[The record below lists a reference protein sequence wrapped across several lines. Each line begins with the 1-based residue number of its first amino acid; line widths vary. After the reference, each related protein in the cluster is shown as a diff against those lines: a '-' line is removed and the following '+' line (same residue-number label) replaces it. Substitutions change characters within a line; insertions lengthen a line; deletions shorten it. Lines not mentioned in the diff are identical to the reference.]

1 VEGCGNPHFFFS
13 TQLEALMDPNVDGDS
28 EQEARD
34 CTPATMSSSLI
45 ALPADPEPM
54 DYEEWRAQ
62 VRSVC
67 GRYSPEGAD
76 PKTFSGS
83 IRRVSVWGCKAVVI
97 SCNVHRVERTS
108 RDVRLDGKKYYY
120 AMLYLAGRTTMI
132 QNDRVEKLVVGD
144 IGLVDA
150 TQPVTYIAENR
161 TVRWLCVR
169 VPRQSVIAHL
179 GFEPEGGLCR
189 RGQTPA
195 NRLFFHLIQEAVN
208 ECSPACASAKP
219 YMQLAIYDLLG
230 ALFATPHLPS
240 ISSRTDKLFK
250 QICNIVR
257 DRFADPDLSPSQ
269 VATEAGIS
277 LRYLQQL
284 FSVRN
289 SSYTHFIHSVR
300 LDHAADLLQRR
311 ALLNT
316 RQPISQIAYASGF
329 SDYTHFARQFRRRF
343 GHSPGVHGR
352 DLTL

>member
-1 VEGCGNPHFFFS
+1 
-13 TQLEALMDPNVDGDS
+13 MDPSVDCDS

-34 CTPATMSSSLI
+34 CTTATISSPLMAVPAVE
-45 ALPADPEPM
+45 PKPM
-54 DYEEWRAQ
+54 DYEEWRVQ

-67 GRYSPEGAD
+67 GRYSPEGVD
-76 PKTFSGS
+76 PKTFAGS
-83 IRRVSVWGCKAVVI
+83 IRRASVWGCAAVVT
-97 SCNVHRVERTS
+97 SCDVHRVERTS
-108 RDVRLDGKKYYY
+108 RDVRLDGKEHYY
-120 AMLYLAGRTTMI
+120 AMLHLAGRTTMI
-132 QNDRVEKLVVGD
+132 QNDRVEELDAGD
-144 IGLVDA
+144 VALVDS
-150 TQPVTYIAENR
+150 TRPVTYIAENR
-161 TVRWLCVR
+161 PVRWLCVH
-169 VPRQSVIAHL
+169 VPRRSVIAHL

-195 NRLFFHLIQEAVN
+195 NRLFFHLIQDAVN
-208 ECSPACASAKP
+208 ECDPACASGDP

-240 ISSRTDKLFK
+240 ISFRTDKLFK

-289 SSYTHFIHSVR
+289 SSYTHFIHTVR
-300 LDHAADLLQRR
+300 LDHAAGMLLRR

-316 RQPISQIAYASGF
+316 RQPINQIAYASGF

-343 GHSPGVHGR
+343 GHSAGAHGR
-352 DLTL
+352 DCASQYG

>member
-1 VEGCGNPHFFFS
+1 
-13 TQLEALMDPNVDGDS
+13 MDPNVDCDS

-34 CTPATMSSSLI
+34 CTTAAISSPFMAVPAVE
-45 ALPADPEPM
+45 PKPM
-54 DYEEWRAQ
+54 DYEEWRVQ

-67 GRYSPEGAD
+67 GAYNPEGAD
-76 PKTFSGS
+76 PKSFEGS
-83 IRRVSVWGCKAVVI
+83 IRPVSVWGCAAVVT
-97 SCNVHRVERTS
+97 SCDVHRVERTS
-108 RDVRLDGKKYYY
+108 RDVRLDGKEHYY

-132 QNDRVEKLVVGD
+132 QNDRVEELNAGD
-144 IGLVDA
+144 VALVDA
-150 TQPVTYIAENR
+150 TRPVTYIAENR
-161 TVRWLCVR
+161 PVRWLCVHL
-169 VPRQSVIAHL
+169 PRQSVIAHL

-195 NRLFFHLIQEAVN
+195 NRLFFHLIQDAVN
-208 ECSPACASAKP
+208 ECGPACASAEP

-230 ALFATPHLPS
+230 ALFATPYLPS

-269 VATEAGIS
+269 VAIEAGIS

-284 FSVRN
+284 FSLRN

-300 LDHAADLLQRR
+300 LDHAAGLLHRR

-343 GHSPGVHGR
+343 GHSPGAHGR
-352 DLTL
+352 DLTF